1 MKYLNLDNPFFLI
14 MIGAIPGALGRY
26 FLGLLFNHPY
36 YVIPIGTLIANISG
50 SFILGMVVTLYRLQ
64 FIKPTVITSVGIGF
78 CGSLTTMS
86 SFAVESVKLL
96 SSSSVLFLGY
106 IVITL
111 IFVYLG
117 AYLGRVTVMFMIVRR
132 NE

>member
-1 MKYLNLDNPFFLI
+1 MNSLNLNNPFFLV
-14 MIGAIPGALGRY
+14 MLGAIPGALGRY
-26 FLGLLFNHPY
+26 VFGLMFNGPFA
-36 YVIPIGTLIANISG
+36 IPVGTLIANTAG
-50 SFILGMVVTLYRLQ
+50 SFILGIVVTMYRLQ
-64 FIKPTVITSVGIGF
+64 LIRPAIITSVGIGF

-96 SSSSVLFLGY
+96 TSSNVLFFSY
-106 IVITL
+106 MSITL
-111 IFVYLG
+111 LFVYLG

>member
-14 MIGAIPGALGRY
+14 MLGAIPGALGRY
-26 FLGLLFNHPY
+26 VLGLIFNGPFA
-36 YVIPIGTLIANISG
+36 IPIGTLIANTSG

-96 SSSSVLFLGY
+96 SSSYILFLSY
-106 IVITL
+106 LSITL

-117 AYLGRVTVMFMIVRR
+117 AYVGRVTVMFIVVKR
-132 NE
+132 NQ